1 MENELKFLFTESEI
15 AALPR
20 EIAEYYRE
28 KIVFQL
34 DQEGDKLENY
44 YFLLGFLAEFFEK
57 RVEKKL
63 VEKSLLF
70 QD

>member
-15 AALPR
+15 SALPR
-20 EIAEYYRE
+20 EIAELYRE
-28 KIVFQL
+28 KFKFDL

-44 YFLLGFLAEFFEK
+44 YFLLGFLAEFFEN
-57 RVEKKL
+57 RVRKKL

-70 QD
+70 RD